1 MSPRRGMLSNTKFLL
16 FFYIVAFSTVTVWI
30 TYLYGFSCEATDKP
44 PPPAEHSSFLEVQM
58 LKAKLKHYEDLSEKS
73 IQSKGEV
80 NNLPFIY
87 AITPTFTRPVQ
98 KAELVRLTLAF
109 LHVKNFHWIVVEDS
123 TEKTDLVGNF
133 LQDCGLPF
141 THLHVKTNEQFQLK
155 STDPNWKQPRGVD
168 QRNAGIEWLLKAH
181 REEKLKPG
189 VVYFADDDNT
199 YSLQLFREMRHTR
212 KASVWPVGL
221 VGGLRFERPIVS
233 SSGKVT
239 GWYTVWDPSRP
250 FAMDMAGFAINL
262 SLLTSHPEA
271 RFDIRSRRG
280 YVESSLLTSLGVT
293 LSDLEPKA
301 DNCSKV
307 GPEVHSTLTFPNQLT
322 GRLTRL

>member
-1 MSPRRGMLSNTKFLL
+1 MLNIFETFWCYLSTIEIVWWLQQIHHFPIFGGVLGELLLSLVCHYYHILFNTFNN
-16 FFYIVAFSTVTVWI
+16 YI
-30 TYLYGFSCEATDKP
+30 
-44 PPPAEHSSFLEVQM
+44 SFCV
-58 LKAKLKHYEDLSEKS
+58 
-73 IQSKGEV
+73 I
-80 NNLPFIY
+80 
-87 AITPTFTRPVQ
+87 
-98 KAELVRLTLAF
+98 
-109 LHVKNFHWIVVEDS
+109 NFWYD
-123 TEKTDLVGNF
+123 
-133 LQDCGLPF
+133 
-141 THLHVKTNEQFQLK
+141 
-155 STDPNWKQPRGVD
+155 WK
-168 QRNAGIEWLLKAH
+168 
-181 REEKLKPG
+181 
-189 VVYFADDDNT
+189 
-199 YSLQLFREMRHTR
+199 MRHTR

-307 GPEVHSTLTFPNQLT
+307 CTALLII
-322 GRLTRL
+322 